1 MTIERFKDRQS
12 IIGLREGRVER
23 SNGVRG
29 RLSQKALVAD
39 CRAVQSL
46 RAVSAPL
53 PSATLKATLIPDVVL
68 TLAPKEGPVVS
79 CLNIDRE
86 LPTPSVLQHKLVR
99 LRARKGSSI
108 MSQHIPDDSD
118 GIAGLPIPDGARGEA
133 LRFEEPVKL
142 KGRKRFLQNL
152 QRISSSPSLA
162 RMGRVP
168 SSGYRTGGKAS
179 MSCVSLASSSS
190 TYGHSHGNSYSSQ
203 TSVGFSTA
211 PTSVVTTPGPEAQT
225 FDLKSRIRIVSA
237 SPAGQPAST
246 PLSVPLPADL
256 RSASKETQLPVT
268 PKVANI
274 NVDYFSKP
282 VLQTVSERK
291 QRNLDFWEEMPYE
304 IRIHILQ
311 YLEPWEIVR
320 CSAVSKSWQKMCFD
334 GQLWTQIETHE
345 YYRDIS
351 STSLVRIMTA
361 AGPFVRDLNLRGC
374 VQLWERWTTH
384 GQAIFDA
391 CRNLQYFSLEGCRID
406 RSSVHHFLLRNTRL
420 VHINFCGVQAVNNSA
435 MKIVAQ
441 GCPQLEFLDVSWCNH
456 LDTQGLHKVIQ
467 SCLKLKEL
475 KASETRGWNDKAFVL
490 DLFKKNTLERL
501 VIAHSDIDDEGLE
514 MLLQGVDPEI
524 DPLTDR
530 AIVPPRKFRHINF
543 SRCHQLTDKGIKC
556 LAHNVPQ
563 LAGLQVSHILSLTD
577 DAFQHLFED
586 TPLLTHLDM
595 EEIEDITNSTLQN
608 LAQSPCATILKHL
621 NVSYCENL
629 GDTGML
635 PLIKAC
641 PDLRTIHMDNTRVS
655 DLVLTEAAA
664 QIRVRDQQAPTPPL
678 RDPNGRPRRPKV
690 ALHLIV
696 YDCQNVT
703 WTGIREIMSRN
714 TEPNRDLIISLKCF
728 YGYQDTVNEHMKR
741 VKLGRLDSA
750 QRLER
755 KWAEYMIASE
765 EAGAGGA
772 GARRRRRRA
781 REAAMVHADE
791 EEGGPRGG
799 RRRARSGGCV
809 VM

>member
-1 MTIERFKDRQS
+1 
-12 IIGLREGRVER
+12 
-23 SNGVRG
+23 
-29 RLSQKALVAD
+29 
-39 CRAVQSL
+39 
-46 RAVSAPL
+46 
-53 PSATLKATLIPDVVL
+53 
-68 TLAPKEGPVVS
+68 
-79 CLNIDRE
+79 
-86 LPTPSVLQHKLVR
+86 
-99 LRARKGSSI
+99 
-108 MSQHIPDDSD
+108 MSHDMPDDSN
-118 GIAGLPIPDGARGEA
+118 GTVNLPIVAGARGEA

-142 KGRKRFLQNL
+142 KGRKRFLQSL
-152 QRISSSPSLA
+152 QRISSSPSLT

-190 TYGHSHGNSYSSQ
+190 TYGHGHGNSYSSQ

-211 PTSVVTTPGPEAQT
+211 PTSVVTTPGPDAQT
-225 FDLKSRIRIVSA
+225 SDFRSRIRIVNSN
-237 SPAGQPAST
+237 PAGQSALTAS
-246 PLSVPLPADL
+246 LPTDV
-256 RSASKETQLPVT
+256 RSAPRARQLPST
-268 PKVANI
+268 SGATAFTE
-274 NVDYFSKP
+274 DYFSKP
-282 VLQTVSERK
+282 VLRTVPKRS
-291 QRNLDFWEEMPYE
+291 QRTLDFWGEMPYE
-304 IRIHILQ
+304 VRIHILQ
-311 YLEPWEIVR
+311 SLEPWELVR

-334 GQLWTQIETHE
+334 GQLWTHIETQD

-351 STSLVRIMTA
+351 STSLVKIMTT
-361 AGPFVRDLNLRGC
+361 AGPFVRNLNLRGC

-384 GQAIFDA
+384 GRAISDA
-391 CRNLQYFSLEGCRID
+391 CRNLQYFSLEGCHID

-441 GCPQLEFLDVSWCNH
+441 GCPQLEYLDVSWCNH
-456 LDTQGLHKVIQ
+456 LDTQGLHKIVQ
-467 SCLKLKEL
+467 SCPKLKEL
-475 KASETRGWNDKAFVL
+475 KASETRGWNDKAFVQ
-490 DLFKKNTLERL
+490 DLFERNTLERL
-501 VIAHSDIDDEGLE
+501 VIAHSDINDEGLE
-514 MLLQGVDPEI
+514 ILLHGTDPEI

-530 AIVPPRKFRHINF
+530 AIVPPRNFRHLNF
-543 SRCHQLTDKGIKC
+543 SRCHQLNDKGIKC
-556 LAHNVPQ
+556 LAHNVPK
-563 LAGLQVSHILSLTD
+563 LAGLQVSHIITLTD
-577 DAFQHLFED
+577 DAFKDLFED

-595 EEIEDITNSTLQN
+595 EEIEDITNSILQN
-608 LAQSPCATILKHL
+608 LAQSPCAPILQHL
-621 NVSYCENL
+621 NISYCENL

-635 PLIKAC
+635 PIIKAC
-641 PDLRTIHMDNTRVS
+641 HQLRTVDMDNTRVS
-655 DLVLTEAAA
+655 DLILTEAAA
-664 QIRVRDQQAPTPPL
+664 QIRIRDQTTPPPPL
-678 RDPNGRPRRPKV
+678 PPGRPAWLPRRPKV
-690 ALHLIV
+690 ALHLTV

-714 TEPNRDLIISLKCF
+714 TEPNRFLVISLKCF

-741 VKLGRLDSA
+741 IRYGKIESA

-755 KWAEYMIASE
+755 KWAEYMIANE